1 VRSAR
6 QALPGGGTLTVLEPG
21 VPDTL
26 DPLLTRTAAG
36 ADATAGV
43 FDALVRIDA
52 TGAPRPDLAIRW
64 AHSVDA
70 RTWTFYLDRR
80 ARWHDG
86 EPVTADDVA
95 FTARLVRDARFGA
108 TTTRGF
114 DHMASLVVG
123 GSDVLTVTLR
133 TSFAPFLAT
142 FGTTPI
148 LPEHVLGAIA
158 PDRLRGYA
166 PLSRHPIGSGPF
178 VVAQF
183 TADGRV
189 VEDANADYFGG
200 APHLERLVIAPARSR
215 QAALAAARADGST
228 LRPPALGL
236 SPAEAAQL
244 GGTPATGA
252 PPRRA
257 AHASGPARAVYTP
270 SFAWT
275 HLDLIEHGALADPLV
290 RRALAFATPRERIIA
305 QVLRGHGRLCDGDQA
320 PGTPAYEPA
329 LHNAYRYNL
338 RAARRLLGRAGFR
351 RLGDGV
357 LGRGGAPLSI
367 NLWGDAS
374 CRTCAATLRVIA
386 QSWRAAGVASHLR
399 LVPTT
404 TLFGPRG
411 PLYSPGRFR
420 SSQYDAVLYAWVN
433 GPDPDDSAYWT
444 RAAIVSPA
452 HPLGGNFDGY
462 ANAAVDALVTHA
474 LVTPNGPARYAFYR
488 RIQRLL
494 VADEPDVF
502 LYWAD
507 AISVVPR
514 GLRGYAPTPYEPAVT
529 WNAREWSVTK

>member
-1 VRSAR
+1 
-6 QALPGGGTLTVLEPG
+6 
-21 VPDTL
+21 
-26 DPLLTRTAAG
+26 
-36 ADATAGV
+36 
-43 FDALVRIDA
+43 
-52 TGAPRPDLAIRW
+52 
-64 AHSVDA
+64 
-70 RTWTFYLDRR
+70 
-80 ARWHDG
+80 
-86 EPVTADDVA
+86 VTADDVA

-108 TTTRGF
+108 TATRGF
-114 DHMASLVVG
+114 DHITSIVVG
-123 GSDVLTVTLR
+123 GSDVLTVTLSA
-133 TSFAPFLAT
+133 SFAPFLAT

-148 LPEHVLGAIA
+148 LPEHVLGTIA
-158 PDRLRGYA
+158 PDRLRHYA

-189 VEDANADYFGG
+189 VEDANAGYFGG
-200 APHLERLVIAPARSR
+200 APHLDRLVIAPARSH
-215 QAALAAARADGST
+215 QAALAALSRAARSASST
-228 LRPPALGL
+228 LLPPALGL

-290 RRALAFATPRERIIA
+290 RRALAFATPRDRIIA

-338 RAARRLLGRAGFR
+338 PAARRLLGRAGFR
-351 RLGDGV
+351 RLKDGV
-357 LGRGGAPLSI
+357 LGRTGAPLSI

-374 CRTCAATLRVIA
+374 CGTCAATLRLIA

-411 PLYSPGRFR
+411 PLYSPGRFQ
-420 SSQYDAVLYAWVN
+420 SSRYDAVLYAWVN

-444 RAAIVSPA
+444 RAAIVTPA
-452 HPLGGNFDGY
+452 HPLGGNFDGF
-462 ANAAVDALVTHA
+462 ASATVDTLVTHA
-474 LVTPNGPARYAFYR
+474 LSTPNGPARYAFYR

-494 VADEPDVF
+494 AADEPDIF

-507 AISVVPR
+507 AISVAPR
-514 GLRGYAPTPYEPAVT
+514 GLRGYDPTPYESAAT
-529 WNAREWSVTK
+529 WNAREWALTR